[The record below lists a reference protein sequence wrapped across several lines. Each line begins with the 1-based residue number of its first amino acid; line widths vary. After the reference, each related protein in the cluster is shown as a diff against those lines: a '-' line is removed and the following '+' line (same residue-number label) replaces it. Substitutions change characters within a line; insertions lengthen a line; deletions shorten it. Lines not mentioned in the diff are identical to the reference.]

1 MKKSIDAK
9 GLACPQPVIMSRKM
23 MAAGNLD
30 EIEVMVDNDA
40 ARENVVRFLKFTGSA
55 EPRVASAGSV
65 HTITAMVSPTMIA
78 KAGRRGDCPCVRG
91 GASDGRAAQYRGKT
105 LFFSADQV
113 GRGDETLGKLL
124 VRGLLYTVSELQ
136 RPPKTLVFMNSGV
149 RLAAEREETIELLKT
164 IQAKGR
170 GDPRLRDV
178 PRLLP
183 PQGEAGGGARLQPLR
198 DHREVPRVRRR
209 GHGGLNP
216 EGRYA
221 CAARGSS

>member
-30 EIEVMVDNDA
+30 EIEIMVDNDA

-78 KAGRRGDCPCVRG
+78 KAGG
-91 GASDGRAAQYRGKT
+91 GETAPACEEEPQTGGQLYTGKT

-124 VRGLLYTVSELQ
+124 VKGLLYTVSELQ

-149 RLAAEREETIELLKT
+149 RLAAEREETIALLKT
-164 IQAKGR
+164 IQAKGVEILVCGTCLDYYHLKEKLGAGR
-170 GDPRLRDV
+170 VSNLYEITERFLASADV
-178 PRLLP
+178 VTV
-183 PQGEAGGGARLQPLR
+183 A
-198 DHREVPRVRRR
+198 
-209 GHGGLNP
+209 
-216 EGRYA
+216 
-221 CAARGSS
+221 